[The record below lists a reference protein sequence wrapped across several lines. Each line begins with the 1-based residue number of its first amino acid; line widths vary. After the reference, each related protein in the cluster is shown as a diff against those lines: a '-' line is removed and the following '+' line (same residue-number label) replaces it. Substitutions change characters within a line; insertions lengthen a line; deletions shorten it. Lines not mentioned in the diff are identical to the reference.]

1 MSSPVERLVFGSCV
15 PLITLAVL
23 CKSLATMLHSG
34 VALVKALEIASR
46 KTGNAGCRKRL
57 VAVREEVQQGNDIAQ
72 ALREQGKYFP
82 ELMIDMVS
90 VGEETGS
97 LAVVLNGLA
106 DHYENIVRLRRMLTG
121 MITLPAIQ
129 LVAAIL
135 LVAGVIFLL
144 GILAPNS
151 KAIADLS
158 LGFVGTA
165 GAIKW
170 LVLSFGSIFGLLA

>member
-1 MSSPVERLVFGSCV
+1 
-15 PLITLAVL
+15 
-23 CKSLATMLHSG
+23 
-34 VALVKALEIASR
+34 
-46 KTGNAGCRKRL
+46 
-57 VAVREEVQQGNDIAQ
+57 VREEVQQGNDIAQ

-90 VGEETGS
+90 VGEETGA
-97 LAVVLNGLA
+97 LPEVLNGLA
-106 DHYENIVRLRRMLTG
+106 DHYENIVRLRRLLIG
-121 MITLPAIQ
+121 MITWPAIQ

-170 LVLSFGSIFGLLA
+170 LALSFGSIFGLLAGYWLVANVFRSKRFLDGLLMR